1 MTDAHAAMLSNV
13 PLFAHLPAEA
23 LHEFAQHLRQRRY
36 ERGDTVFY
44 QGDPG
49 QNLCIVQTGRIK
61 LSLMSAEGRE
71 IIIDL
76 VGSGGVFGEL
86 ALLDGEPRSADCV
99 AIEPS
104 ELLVLDRPEF
114 VDCLLKRPQLAIDL
128 LAILSRRVRRDTML
142 LLDAAFLDVPA
153 RLARTILRL
162 ADAPTREGTTATPRL
177 NQTDLAGLSGTTRE
191 TLNKFLGIFQDEGLV
206 RLEKGRIVVLDKP
219 GLQSRI
225 GV

>member
-1 MTDAHAAMLSNV
+1 MIGTAMLSNV
-13 PLFAHLPAEA
+13 PLFARLPAEA
-23 LHEFAQHLRQRRY
+23 LDEFAQHLRRRRY
-36 ERGDTVFY
+36 GRGDTVFY

-49 QNLCIVQTGRIK
+49 LSLCIVETGRVK
-61 LSLMSAEGRE
+61 LSLTSAEGRE

-86 ALLDGEPRSADCV
+86 ALLDDEPRSADCV

-104 ELLVLDRPEF
+104 ELLLLDRPEF

-142 LLDAAFLDVPA
+142 LQDAAFLDVPA

-162 ADAPTREGTTATPRL
+162 ADAPTGGGTATTPRL
-177 NQTDLAGLSGTTRE
+177 SQTDLAGLSGTTRE

-206 RLEKGRIVVLDKP
+206 RLEKGRIVVLDKH
-219 GLQSRI
+219 GLQNRI
-225 GV
+225 T